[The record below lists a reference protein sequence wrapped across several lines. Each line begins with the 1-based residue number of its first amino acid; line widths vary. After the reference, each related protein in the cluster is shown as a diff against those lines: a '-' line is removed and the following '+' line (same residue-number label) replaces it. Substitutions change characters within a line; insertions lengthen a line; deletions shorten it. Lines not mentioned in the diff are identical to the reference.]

1 MIIQI
6 GISRYRFIYLDL
18 VSIVV
23 SWVTSPFKS
32 IVLSQISIF
41 FPLREIRNVSTV
53 EGEAT
58 PTRSVPLPEK
68 EEELRE
74 EEWGGARWQWPGQWM
89 MPITSPYIFI
99 TSTKI
104 KSTISHLFYVTAANE
119 FSYNFLPSLKA
130 ILENIFL
137 RSLQKNKN
145 RWLIFLRGT
154 RSSKVSK
161 WFIISHFH

>member
-1 MIIQI
+1 M
-6 GISRYRFIYLDL
+6 GFYGNRFIYLDL
-18 VSIVV
+18 LSIVV
-23 SWVTSPFKS
+23 SLVTSPYKS

-41 FPLREIRNVSTV
+41 FSLREIRNVSTV

-58 PTRSVPLPEK
+58 PTRSVPLPE
-68 EEELRE
+68 EEEESRE
-74 EEWGGARWQWPGQWM
+74 EEGGGGARWQWPGQWM
-89 MPITSPYIFI
+89 MLITSPYIFI

-104 KSTISHLFYVTAANE
+104 KSTITHSFYVTAANE

-145 RWLIFLRGT
+145 R
-154 RSSKVSK
+154 
-161 WFIISHFH
+161 

>member
-6 GISRYRFIYLDL
+6 GIFRNRFIYLDL

-23 SWVTSPFKS
+23 SWVTSPYKG
-32 IVLSQISIF
+32 IVLSQISIYF
-41 FPLREIRNVSTV
+41 FSQRNKKCFNCGGRGHSY
-53 EGEAT
+53 
-58 PTRSVPLPEK
+58 K
-68 EEELRE
+68 ECASPWGRGGVKRRGR
-74 EEWGGARWQWPGQWM
+74 GGARWQWPGQWM
-89 MPITSPYIFI
+89 MPITSLYIFI

-104 KSTISHLFYVTAANE
+104 KSTISHSFYVTAANE

-145 RWLIFLRGT
+145 R
-154 RSSKVSK
+154 
-161 WFIISHFH
+161 

>member
-1 MIIQI
+1 MFQLW
-6 GISRYRFIYLDL
+6 RER
-18 VSIVV
+18 
-23 SWVTSPFKS
+23 
-32 IVLSQISIF
+32 
-41 FPLREIRNVSTV
+41 PLLQ
-53 EGEAT
+53 G
-58 PTRSVPLPEK
+58 VPLPE
-68 EEELRE
+68 EEEESRE
-74 EEWGGARWQWPGQWM
+74 EEGGGARWQWPGQWM

-104 KSTISHLFYVTAANE
+104 KSTISHSFYVTAANE

-161 WFIISHFH
+161 

>member
-1 MIIQI
+1 MFQLWRERPLLQ
-6 GISRYRFIYLDL
+6 G
-18 VSIVV
+18 VC
-23 SWVTSPFKS
+23 
-32 IVLSQISIF
+32 LS
-41 FPLREIRNVSTV
+41 LRKR
-53 EGEAT
+53 
-58 PTRSVPLPEK
+58 RSQEK
-68 EEELRE
+68 RKRG
-74 EEWGGARWQWPGQWM
+74 GGARWQWPGQWM

-104 KSTISHLFYVTAANE
+104 ESTISHSFYVTAVNE

-154 RSSKVSK
+154 RSSKASK
-161 WFIISHFH
+161 SFIISHFY